1 MIMNMTTDYRDPLL
15 DLFGTESNS
24 GNETS
29 SPSDIPVI
37 NRSGTFNQQQF
48 SPLLTQ
54 QSLYNTPNSGS
65 TPNIFDPNYTQMQE
79 EQTSPS
85 SNKLQPED
93 PPRKKRNTRS
103 QTKIHQQ
110 SEGDEYNSND
120 YKDSIDLDKPP
131 VVEPSPP
138 FFVESDTTPEF
149 VIPTPTSEQ
158 QQQQHHELI
167 AQDYQRS
174 NNSNQ
179 FGNLTHYEPNL
190 PPLPPLSESI
200 LPQTNTFH
208 PLVLPHDPRHAITA
222 GPANNSQQQQQRQQ
236 QDSSIPSDGISSKI
250 QQLHAPSLSNNQSA
264 SQRKKKESSGP
275 KTRPAFVMKIWSMV
289 NDPANH
295 EFIRWNDDG
304 KTFQVFHREDFMKV
318 ILPKYFKHNNFAS
331 FVRQL
336 NMYGWHKVQDV
347 ANGTLN
353 QNSDKNGQ
361 DEIWQ
366 FENPNFIKDRE
377 DLLDKIVRNKSSSN
391 QDDVSG
397 VSFNG
402 INNSANLSLILQE
415 LETIKMNQ
423 YVISEDLRRV
433 RQDNK
438 MLWQE
443 NYLNRERNQV
453 QGRTLD
459 KILKFLSVVYGN
471 NANKIL
477 NGHGFAD
484 FSDSNNI
491 MTQYRPSPMGSPLLS
506 RPQTQPPP
514 SNSRFAR
521 DNNQTAQPTYESP
534 LSTSDTN
541 NNNNN
546 TFEYQQA
553 VNRPRLML
561 TNRAHSR
568 RPSMSRTKSTPEG
581 SIEEIIRSYSNDKA
595 AESNVNRMYEQ
606 LVGHQPGATTNN
618 NNHSSSTAI
627 SAPSPRHSFLQ
638 ELNLPGTPRNL
649 DDLEKHIN
657 KEGQSIQQ
665 VQDWIDKLA
674 QEQHE
679 KQQQQQGND
688 DDDDFDVNE
697 FLKDATT
704 TPSSNVPNGGHYN
717 NGNISFVG
725 SPIAMTPGSNVS
737 SNINDSDGNEKKSKK
752 RSIEEVSDH

>member
-1 MIMNMTTDYRDPLL
+1 MNMTIDYRDPLL

-29 SPSDIPVI
+29 SPSDIPII
-37 NRSGTFNQQQF
+37 NRSSGFNQPPL

-54 QSLYNTPNSGS
+54 QQLYNTPNSGS
-65 TPNIFDPNYTQMQE
+65 TPNIFDLNHTQIQE
-79 EQTSPS
+79 EQPSPS
-85 SNKLQPED
+85 LNEPQSEY
-93 PPRKKRNTRS
+93 PPQKKRNTRS
-103 QTKIHQQ
+103 QTKLQQ
-110 SEGDEYNSND
+110 QQLKGSDYNTND
-120 YKDSIDLDKPP
+120 YNNLIDLDKPP

-138 FFVESDTTPEF
+138 LFVETDTTPEF
-149 VIPTPTSEQ
+149 VVPTPTVE
-158 QQQQHHELI
+158 QQHHELI
-167 AQDYQRS
+167 SQDYQRS

-179 FGNLTHYEPNL
+179 FGNLTHYQPNL
-190 PPLPPLSESI
+190 PPLRPLSESI
-200 LPQTNTFH
+200 LPQPTSFH

-222 GPANNSQQQQQRQQ
+222 GPANTSPQ
-236 QDSSIPSDGISSKI
+236 QDPLLPSDGGSSKI
-250 QQLHAPSLSNNQSA
+250 QQLNASSLSNNQPT
-264 SQRKKKESSGP
+264 SQRKKKESTGP

-295 EFIRWNDDG
+295 EYIRWNDDG
-304 KTFQVFHREDFMKV
+304 KTFQVFHREDFMKI

-347 ANGTLN
+347 TNGTLN
-353 QNSDKNGQ
+353 QSSDKNGL

-366 FENPNFIKDRE
+366 FENPNFIRDRE

-423 YVISEDLRRV
+423 YMISEDLRRV

-484 FSDSNNI
+484 INDSNNI
-491 MTQYRPSPMGSPLLS
+491 MTQYRPSPMGSPMLL

-514 SNSRFAR
+514 SNSRFTR

-541 NNNNN
+541 NTNNNN
-546 TFEYQQA
+546 FEFQQA
-553 VNRPRLML
+553 PNRPRLML
-561 TNRAHSR
+561 TNRAYSR

-606 LVGHQPGATTNN
+606 LVGQQQPGASTSNN
-618 NNHSSSTAI
+618 NNHSTLTAI

-638 ELNLPGTPRNL
+638 ELNLPSTPRNL

-657 KEGQSIQQ
+657 NEGQSIQQ

-679 KQQQQQGND
+679 QQQQQQQQEND
-688 DDDDFDVNE
+688 NEDADAGDDDFDVNE

-704 TPSSNVPNGGHYN
+704 TPNTNFPNGGHYI
-717 NGNISFVG
+717 NGNLSSVN
-725 SPIAMTPGSNVS
+725 SPIVMTPGSNIS
-737 SNINDSDGNEKKSKK
+737 SNINDLNGNMKRLKK
-752 RSIEEVSDH
+752 RSIEEVNDH